1 VSDKKKKHGNPTK
14 PAAGD
19 PAQGQAAPQSQQ
31 PAPEGGDLTENQ
43 EPQEVMI
50 SMTMQE
56 YDDLQKSLEETKSKN
71 QDYYDGWMRER
82 ADFTNYK
89 RRVERDQV
97 FNQQSLTASIVKK
110 YLVILDDLERALKMR
125 PTEGDGAAWAG
136 GMELIS
142 RKLQAILEAEGV
154 TRISAETETFDPN
167 RHEAITH
174 EDSPDHESGQIIE
187 VVQQGYM
194 IGDRVIR
201 PAMVRV
207 AR

>member
-1 VSDKKKKHGNPTK
+1 MSDKKKKHTHPTE
-14 PAAGD
+14 PAEQAPTQGEST
-19 PAQGQAAPQSQQ
+19 PAQPT
-31 PAPEGGDLTENQ
+31 PEGGDLADNNA
-43 EPQEVMI
+43 PQEVMV

-56 YDDLQKSLEETKSKN
+56 YDDLQKGLEESKTKT

-89 RRVERDQV
+89 RRIERDQV
-97 FNQQSLTASIVKK
+97 LNQQNLTANIVKK
-110 YLVILDDLERALKMR
+110 YLVIVDDLERALKMR
-125 PTEGDGAAWAG
+125 PTDGDGAAWAN
-136 GMELIS
+136 GMELIF
-142 RKLQAILEAEGV
+142 RKLQAILDAEGV
-154 TRISAETETFDPN
+154 TRIPAESEDFDPN